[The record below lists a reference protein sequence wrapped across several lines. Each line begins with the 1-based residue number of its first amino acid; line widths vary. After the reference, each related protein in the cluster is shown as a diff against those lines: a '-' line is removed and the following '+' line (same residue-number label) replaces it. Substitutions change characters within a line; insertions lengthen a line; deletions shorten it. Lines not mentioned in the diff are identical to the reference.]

1 MMLEVFDEL
10 DDRHPATAEL
20 PLDQVAVGKGG
31 LKAT

>member
-20 PLDQVAVGKGG
+20 PLDQVAIGEGG
-31 LKAT
+31 LETT